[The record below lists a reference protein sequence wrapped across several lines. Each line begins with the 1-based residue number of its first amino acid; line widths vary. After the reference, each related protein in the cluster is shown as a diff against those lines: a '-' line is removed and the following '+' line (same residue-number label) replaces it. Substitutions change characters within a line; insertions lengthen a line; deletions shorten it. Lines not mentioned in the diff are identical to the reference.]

1 MLAPTASWESA
12 NGLNP
17 LNPADASQPSGL
29 GGLTWLQVFAQGIE
43 PWKAT
48 QNTTGLPPGWTDGDV
63 GFVGQ
68 AGSAAV
74 QGSAIV
80 LSGAGADVWGRSDG
94 LHFLYQTLT
103 GDGQIVAKVG
113 TVDNTDPWAKAG
125 LMVRPD
131 LEDGSIN
138 AFVARTPGHGATFQY
153 RTTAGGG
160 TVAEFGGPVG
170 DLCWLK
176 LQRQGN
182 VFSAW
187 QSDDR
192 LNWQWIGTVP
202 LNLPQ
207 SVCIG
212 PAVTSH
218 DNSRLASAWFDEV
231 SFGQVPSLPAPRIGS
246 GDGLWGDYRDWT
258 SDATVSRVDPAIDFD
273 WGLGSPADGI
283 GATNFSTAWS
293 GVLEAQFDEPY
304 TLHLISD
311 DGSRLW
317 LNGQMLIDAW
327 SDHEATEAT
336 ARVKLQAG
344 HYYVVGV
351 DYYQRTGQ
359 AVAKLLWSSPSTP
372 KQTIPQTQLYSPQ
385 NSAYP
390 LVLQE
395 ATALAQSAQAG
406 PGSSTTSNNITAP
419 GAVGADTNS
428 WPAGVT
434 NVVTVTEVPGAAF
447 VGSLGHWSVGGSSAF
462 ALDARGY
469 VEYAVS
475 APRDDMY
482 RLQIQG
488 GAHGTQPAGFAFQL
502 CLSVDGEYLGRFSLN
517 SNANQSTPALVQQ
530 LTPWLK
536 AGSHVVRVLWDNAAK
551 YVPQLEIAAVRLQ
564 RLDGPD
570 SDGNGIKDWVEAAL
584 HRACGA
590 EAAPATSQVSPVC
603 LEGRGGFL
611 SMMRVSGGVQ
621 PQAGAGQ
628 RWYANVPLSA
638 SGPTAV
644 TVSYENGGLQET
656 RQVQWQATDLLQA
669 TNLTIRQGDA
679 LLFCVGQ
686 NSAQASVT
694 LGGATNYSLAA
705 GQSAA
710 CGFPTAGTY
719 TVSGAGLAPDGTQQ
733 SRSITVTVVGAGL
746 GDSPAAW
753 MQKSR
758 LWSCPAL
765 PAGAFLDPD
774 PRLELIALTNGSP
787 PGPGYGLKIDAQA
800 PRCLLARLGTAGPVL
815 AGLRVDGF
823 RLFAEAETYVD
834 AVQTFPDGSTLI
846 ESGLVL
852 SPLLPQVGVRV
863 EILVGGVTFDDGTLV
878 KELSASD
885 FNELGQASVRF
896 LRAAGVPT
904 SICNIVKAYQNDVL
918 VGEY

>member
-1 MLAPTASWESA
+1 M
-12 NGLNP
+12 
-17 LNPADASQPSGL
+17 
-29 GGLTWLQVFAQGIE
+29 
-43 PWKAT
+43 
-48 QNTTGLPPGWTDGDV
+48 
-63 GFVGQ
+63 GQ
-68 AGSAAV
+68 AGRAAV
-74 QGSAIV
+74 QGSAMV

-94 LHFLYQTLT
+94 LHFLYQMLT

-113 TVDNTDPWAKAG
+113 PVDNTDPWAKAG
-125 LMVRPD
+125 LMIRGD

-153 RTTAGGG
+153 RTATGGG

-170 DLCWLK
+170 DLCWLR

-192 LNWQWIGTVP
+192 LKWQWIGTVS
-202 LNLPQ
+202 LSLPQ
-207 SVCIG
+207 AVYIG

-218 DNSRLASAWFDEV
+218 DNSRLASAQFDEI
-231 SFGQVPSLPAPRIGS
+231 SFGQAPTLPTPQAGS
-246 GDGLWGDYRDWT
+246 GDGLYGDYRDWT
-258 SDATVSRVDPAIDFD
+258 SGAEVSRVDPAIDFD
-273 WGLGSPADGI
+273 WDLGSPADGI
-283 GATNFSTAWS
+283 GATNFSVAWS

-317 LNGQMLIDAW
+317 LNGQELINAW
-327 SDHEATEAT
+327 SDHAAIEAT
-336 ARVKLQAG
+336 AQVNLQAG

-372 KQTIPQTQLYSPQ
+372 KQPIPQSQLYSPQ
-385 NSAYP
+385 NPAYSP
-390 LVLQE
+390 DAQE
-395 ATALAQSAQAG
+395 AASLAQSAQAG
-406 PGSSTTSNNITAP
+406 SGSSTTNGSGAQPGTA
-419 GAVGADTNS
+419 GADTNS
-428 WPAGVT
+428 WPVGVT

-447 VGSLGHWSVGGSSAF
+447 VGSLGSWSADGNSAF
-462 ALDARGY
+462 ALDGRGY

-475 APRDDMY
+475 APEDDMY

-488 GAHGTQPAGFAFQL
+488 GAHNAQGASFAFPL
-502 CLSVDGEYLGRFSLN
+502 CLSIDGEHLGRLSLN
-517 SNANQSTPALVQQ
+517 VNTDQPTPALVQQ

-536 AGSHVVRVLWDNAAK
+536 AGSHVVRVFWDNAAK
-551 YVPQLEIAAVRLQ
+551 YVPALEIAAVRLQ

-570 SDGNGIKDWVEAAL
+570 SSGNGIKDWVGAAL
-584 HRACGA
+584 HTMCGV
-590 EAAPATSQVSPVC
+590 EVAPATSQVSPVC
-603 LEGRGGFL
+603 IEGRGGFV
-611 SMMRVSGGVQ
+611 SMMQVSGAIQ

-644 TVSYENGGLQET
+644 TVSYQNGGLQET
-656 RQVQWQATDLLQA
+656 RQVHWQATDLLQA

-679 LLFCVGQ
+679 LLFSVGR
-686 NSAQASVT
+686 NPGPASVT
-694 LGGATNYSLAA
+694 VAGPTNYTLAA
-705 GQSAA
+705 AQSVA
-710 CGFPTAGTY
+710 CGFPAAGTY
-719 TVSGAGLAPDGTQQ
+719 TVAGTAIAPDGTQQ
-733 SRSITVTVVGAGL
+733 SRGITVTVVGAGL

-758 LWSCPAL
+758 LWNCPAL
-765 PAGAFLDPD
+765 AAGTVLDPD
-774 PRLELIALTNGSP
+774 PRLELINLTNGSA
-787 PGPGYGLKIDAQA
+787 PGPGYSLKIDAQA
-800 PRCLLARLGTAGPVL
+800 PRYVLARLGTAGSVL

-834 AVQTFPDGSTLI
+834 AIHTFPDGSALI

-852 SPLLPQVGVRV
+852 SPLLPQVRVRV

-896 LRAAGVPT
+896 LRPADVQT
-904 SICNIVKAYQNDVL
+904 SVCNIVKAYQNDVL